1 MAAPAP
7 WVNAD
12 DTSNNLR
19 EQSGGLDAVSV
30 SVSREVLEHHRICKL
45 VINDICQGYIIIL
58 TGPKVV
64 ILGCGGPIFFYRVGR
79 RVEELNRAKVLKVKH
94 FVLHMRKD
102 VGFPPHSEGSE

>member
-7 WVNAD
+7 RVNAD

-45 VINDICQGYIIIL
+45 VINDICQGHIIIL

-64 ILGCGGPIFFYRVGR
+64 ILGCGGPIFFSQG
-79 RVEELNRAKVLKVKH
+79 
-94 FVLHMRKD
+94 
-102 VGFPPHSEGSE
+102 GSES